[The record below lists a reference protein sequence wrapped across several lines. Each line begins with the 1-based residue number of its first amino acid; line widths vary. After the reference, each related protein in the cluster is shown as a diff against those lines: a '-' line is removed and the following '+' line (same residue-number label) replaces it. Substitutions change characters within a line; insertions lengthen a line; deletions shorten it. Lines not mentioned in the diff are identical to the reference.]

1 MANGEDIMRILLC
14 CAVGMSTSLLVR
26 KMKKY
31 AESNSINCTIWAIP
45 AEAIHHH
52 MDKADVIL
60 LGPQVRFLLRDVT
73 NAASKKGVPVSIINT
88 VDYGTFNAKEVLEL
102 ALKLVSDKD
111 KNGMTSD
118 TSKQ

>member
-73 NAASKKGVPVSIINT
+73 NAASKREFLYRSLTQWIMEHLMQRK
-88 VDYGTFNAKEVLEL
+88 Y
-102 ALKLVSDKD
+102 
-111 KNGMTSD
+111 
-118 TSKQ
+118 